1 MYFKTKFELVDV
13 LFTFRVPSPSEVP
26 LFVLPS
32 ILSAKAFLSLAQDY
46 KRLSTH
52 SRTNSRIRIS
62 RRIKHSQRTEPI
74 RNITSRTTAIKSNSS
89 SCCRP

>member
-1 MYFKTKFELVDV
+1 MYLKTKFELEDV
-13 LFTFRVPSPSEVP
+13 LFTFSVLSPSEVP

-52 SRTNSRIRIS
+52 SRTNIRTRIR
-62 RRIKHSQRTEPI
+62 RRTTHIQRTEP
-74 RNITSRTTAIKSNSS
+74 T
-89 SCCRP
+89 